1 MSSCGRGPQ
10 PSASASSSLTARP
23 EEAASEHRCSNLP
36 TDGQRMPRRGNELV
50 VISWRDIPAQ
60 VNARSGAAKH
70 QVVLARRF
78 QRAIDDAA
86 MVAGK
91 KTANE
96 YVGEWRRAALPL
108 PEAAAEI
115 AAAAEEEA
123 RRLEDAFPKERL
135 QRFVANGGW
144 DPES

>member
-1 MSSCGRGPQ
+1 
-10 PSASASSSLTARP
+10 
-23 EEAASEHRCSNLP
+23 
-36 TDGQRMPRRGNELV
+36 MPRRGNELV

-60 VNARSGAAKH
+60 VNARAGAEKH

-91 KTANE
+91 KTASE
-96 YVGEWRRAALPL
+96 YVGEWRRASLEIPTGL
-108 PEAAAEI
+108 DEI
-115 AAAAEEEA
+115 AAAAEREA
-123 RRLEDAFPKERL
+123 KRLDEAFPKDRL

-144 DPES
+144 DPDVAERER